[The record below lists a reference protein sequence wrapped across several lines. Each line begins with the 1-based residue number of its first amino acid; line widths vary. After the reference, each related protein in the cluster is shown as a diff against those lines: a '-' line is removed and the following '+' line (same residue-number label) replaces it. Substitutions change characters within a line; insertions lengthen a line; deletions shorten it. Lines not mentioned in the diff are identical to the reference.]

1 MRPSWSTKAPTD
13 PWRSNTEAQYLL
25 QELQSIHA
33 NLSPRTQRLAGALRS
48 FLARRVPID
57 DEHEWDL
64 SRQRDLIVRSS
75 GTISL
80 VYFNV
85 TTQQMDLSEI
95 ELVYP
100 GLLRGLV
107 EQPGLGLIL
116 GREHGE
122 AMAMTV
128 RGPRRLCDL
137 KDPLISD
144 LLDNLPSPDVAAQ
157 QLARLMSFP
166 SSGDLVLFGS
176 WDSRGHTI
184 AFEPHWATHGGLGGD
199 QNRPFM
205 LVPSHVPWDV
215 TSITS
220 PEQLYPLFMER
231 YGAPPA
237 AVRNG
242 LTI

>member
-1 MRPSWSTKAPTD
+1 M
-13 PWRSNTEAQYLL
+13 
-25 QELQSIHA
+25 
-33 NLSPRTQRLAGALRS
+33 
-48 FLARRVPID
+48 
-57 DEHEWDL
+57 
-64 SRQRDLIVRSS
+64 SRQRDLIVRNS

-85 TTQQMDLSEI
+85 TAQQMDLSEI

-144 LLDNLPSPDVAAQ
+144 LLDNLPHPM
-157 QLARLMSFP
+157 LP
-166 SSGDLVLFGS
+166 PNS
-176 WDSRGHTI
+176 WRG
-184 AFEPHWATHGGLGGD
+184 
-199 QNRPFM
+199 
-205 LVPSHVPWDV
+205 
-215 TSITS
+215 
-220 PEQLYPLFMER
+220 
-231 YGAPPA
+231 
-237 AVRNG
+237 
-242 LTI
+242 